1 MTDEISRAINSHD
14 KYLALLGIED
24 ITQHNSWRNNLLN
37 KISEEVVYSP
47 DWSRYVRAIVWVH
60 RHDSLVTIELHPSR
74 ACCGRYSQISMLLAT

>member
-24 ITQHNSWRNNLLN
+24 ITQYNSWRNNLLN

-47 DWSRYVRAIVWVH
+47 DWSRCVRATV
-60 RHDSLVTIELHPSR
+60 
-74 ACCGRYSQISMLLAT
+74 